1 MATGK
6 SVEVT
11 TEDVVD
17 DHIHRYM
24 RVHAYPVFGKGGA
37 ANAFIEVIEDITGRK
52 QVEEEL
58 AKYRENLEESVKERT
73 AELRAANEQLQW
85 EITERKRAEE
95 TLRESEEK
103 YRSLVEFTE
112 DPVYLIDKGKRYLYM
127 NGKYLSRLGLPRD
140 QVIGSYYGDFHSSE
154 ENEEFS
160 VHIEQVFATGR
171 FVQYDHLSRRDGRY
185 FLRTLSP
192 VKEPDGSIKA
202 VTVISKDIT
211 ERKQA
216 EEELTYMVTHDPL
229 TGLPN
234 RMLFNDRLTLA
245 LAQARRH
252 KMDLAVMLL
261 DLDNFKNVNDG
272 FGHNVGDQLL
282 RAVGNRLTGLLR
294 RGDTVA
300 RVGGDEFLVLLPEII
315 RITDAATVTHNIL
328 EAFRKPFTLDDHEL
342 QITTSIGVVIYPHDG
357 DDADTLMK
365 HADIAMYRAKDK
377 GRNTYQCYGQQ
388 LE

>member
-1 MATGK
+1 
-6 SVEVT
+6 
-11 TEDVVD
+11 
-17 DHIHRYM
+17 
-24 RVHAYPVFGKGGA
+24 
-37 ANAFIEVIEDITGRK
+37 
-52 QVEEEL
+52 
-58 AKYRENLEESVKERT
+58 
-73 AELRAANEQLQW
+73 
-85 EITERKRAEE
+85 
-95 TLRESEEK
+95 
-103 YRSLVEFTE
+103 
-112 DPVYLIDKGKRYLYM
+112 
-127 NGKYLSRLGLPRD
+127 
-140 QVIGSYYGDFHSSE
+140 
-154 ENEEFS
+154 
-160 VHIEQVFATGR
+160 
-171 FVQYDHLSRRDGRY
+171 
-185 FLRTLSP
+185 